1 MAKNTIYYSFII
13 KKNCFFVRVDFF
25 MRKILFISII
35 LSSLASCNDGDV
47 IVTDFNFINN
57 NLKTCGGIGSYTFY
71 NINNSSAAESISLV
85 LETNDI
91 LFIDTGINEYPLNGT
106 SYLVNYRKYDADIDD
121 NYFCS
126 SIPPVSPNV
135 IDEYYGA
142 SGLVQLKTIVVKDD
156 EDGIIEDATSELDSD
171 NDGLLDFFDNDDD
184 GDNVP
189 TINELGPDFLE
200 GISEFPLDT
209 DGDLI
214 PDYLD
219 VDDDND
225 LILTRYE
232 DANGDLDP
240 TNDFTTPN
248 IPDYLNENIADNNI
262 IDQYRIHSY
271 QLTSDIELIINN
283 LILVNGSEQ
292 ITKETMV
299 LGNQNNV
306 IDGTVSLTPEF

>member
-1 MAKNTIYYSFII
+1 
-13 KKNCFFVRVDFF
+13 
-25 MRKILFISII
+25 MRKFFFILIIIS
-35 LSSLASCNDGDV
+35 LLASCDDGDV
-47 IVTDFNFINN
+47 IVTDFNFVSN

-71 NINNSSAAESISLV
+71 NINNSFAAESISLV

-91 LFIDTGINEYPLNGT
+91 LFIENGIKEYILNGT
-106 SYLVNYRKYDADIDD
+106 SYLVNYRKYDDDIDD
-121 NYFCS
+121 DYFCS
-126 SIPPVSPNV
+126 SIPPITPNV
-135 IDEYYGA
+135 TNEYYGE
-142 SGLVQLKTIVVKDD
+142 SGLVQLTTIVIKDD
-156 EDGIIEDATSELDSD
+156 NDGITEDITSDLDSD
-171 NDGLLDFFDNDDD
+171 NDGLLDYYDDDDD

-225 LILTRYE
+225 SVLTRYE

-240 TNDFTTPN
+240 TNDFTVSN
-248 IPDYLNENIADNNI
+248 IPDYLNENTANNNT
-262 IDQYRIHSY
+262 IDLYKIHTY

-283 LILVNGSEQ
+283 LILVNGTEQ

-299 LGNQNNV
+299 LGNQNN
-306 IDGTVSLTPEF
+306 IINGTVSLTPEF

>member
-1 MAKNTIYYSFII
+1 MRNFFFILI
-13 KKNCFFVRVDFF
+13 
-25 MRKILFISII
+25 IIS
-35 LSSLASCNDGDV
+35 LLTSCDDGD
-47 IVTDFNFINN
+47 IIITDFNFINN

-71 NINNSSAAESISLV
+71 NINNSFAAESISLV
-85 LETNDI
+85 LETNDV
-91 LFIDTGINEYPLNGT
+91 LFIENGINEYELNGT
-106 SYLVNYRKYDADIDD
+106 TYLVNYRKYDDDIDD
-121 NYFCS
+121 GYFCS
-126 SIPPVSPNV
+126 SIPPITPNV
-135 IDEYYGA
+135 INEYYGA
-142 SGLVQLKTIVVKDD
+142 SGLVQLTTSVIKDD
-156 EDGIIEDATSELDSD
+156 NDGIIEDMTSDLDTD
-171 NDGLLDFFDNDDD
+171 NDGLLDYYDNDDD

-225 LILTRYE
+225 SVLTRYE

-240 TNDFTTPN
+240 TNDLTISN
-248 IPDYLNENIADNNI
+248 IPDYLNENMTNNNI
-262 IDQYRIHSY
+262 IDQYRIHTY
-271 QLTSDIELIINN
+271 RLTSDIELIINN
-283 LILVNGSEQ
+283 LILINGTEQ
-292 ITKETMV
+292 ITKETMI

>member
-1 MAKNTIYYSFII
+1 
-13 KKNCFFVRVDFF
+13 
-25 MRKILFISII
+25 MRILFFISII
-35 LSSLASCNDGDV
+35 ISLSASCNDGDV
-47 IVTDFNFINN
+47 IVTDFNFVSN

-71 NINNSSAAESISLV
+71 NINNSFAAESISLV

-91 LFIDTGINEYPLNGT
+91 LFIENGVNEYTLNGT
-106 SYLVNYRKYDADIDD
+106 SYLVNYRKYDDDIDD
-121 NYFCS
+121 DYFCS
-126 SIPPVSPNV
+126 SIPPITPNV
-135 IDEYYGA
+135 TNEYYGA
-142 SGLVQLKTIVVKDD
+142 SGLVQLTTIVIKDD
-156 EDGIIEDATSELDSD
+156 NDGIIEDITSELDSD
-171 NDGLLDFFDNDDD
+171 NDGLLDYYDDDDD

-225 LILTRYE
+225 SVLTRYE

-240 TNDFTTPN
+240 TNDFTVSN
-248 IPDYLNENIADNNI
+248 IPDYLNENITNNNT
-262 IDQYRIHSY
+262 IDQYKIHSY

-283 LILVNGSEQ
+283 LILVNGTEQ

-299 LGNQNNV
+299 LGNQNN
-306 IDGTVSLTPEF
+306 IINGTVSLTPEF